1 MSTVTKEKM
10 SLALVLF
17 NLFIAYVGIGLAV
30 PVMPSI
36 AKEMHLSGQ
45 MVGYMISAFAFAQ
58 LLASPFTGVW
68 VETLG
73 RKKMIVFGLCLFSF
87 SEILFGIG
95 TQAWVLFASRIL
107 GGISD
112 AFIMPAVITYIADRT
127 SIENRA
133 KVLGYQA
140 AAISAGFIIG
150 PGLGGFIA
158 ELGIRAPFF
167 FAAAFAFIAAIF
179 SIFLLRESLSQE
191 QMENNRAQHIR
202 VNFFAEMKKS
212 VQSVYFV
219 PFLIVFVL
227 AFGLAAYEMMF
238 SLFVDAKFGFTAK
251 DIAFII
257 TICSI
262 LGVVAQILFFEK
274 MVAKFGEKNIIHA
287 SLVVA
292 ALFIMATVFV
302 SSYLAIMV
310 VTSIVFF
317 ACDILRPAVTSLLS
331 KMAGENQGFVAGMN
345 STYTS
350 LGIIAGPA
358 IGGFL
363 FDLNINAPYM
373 FASVILLAAL
383 VMSTLW
389 NRKSQ
394 LKLNGQSND

>member
-58 LLASPFTGVW
+58 LLASPFTGAW

-112 AFIMPAVITYIADRT
+112 AFIMPAVITY
-127 SIENRA
+127 
-133 KVLGYQA
+133 
-140 AAISAGFIIG
+140 
-150 PGLGGFIA
+150 
-158 ELGIRAPFF
+158 
-167 FAAAFAFIAAIF
+167 AAAFAFIAAIF
-179 SIFLLRESLSQE
+179 SIFLLQESLSQE
-191 QMENNRAQHIR
+191 QMEKNRAQHIR

-257 TICSI
+257 TIGSI

-292 ALFIMATVFV
+292 ALFIIATVFV

-373 FASVILLAAL
+373 FAAVILLAAL

-389 NRKSQ
+389 NRKSHMN
-394 LKLNGQSND
+394 LNGQSND